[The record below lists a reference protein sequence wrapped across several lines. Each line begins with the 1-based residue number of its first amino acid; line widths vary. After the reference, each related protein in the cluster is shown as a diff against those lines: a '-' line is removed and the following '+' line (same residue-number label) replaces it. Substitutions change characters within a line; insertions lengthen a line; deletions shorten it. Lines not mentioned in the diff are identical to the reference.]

1 MGFSPHLRWLCVTA
15 LAAVCG
21 WSQVI
26 EFESGGLKYQTLTK
40 NGLTIMVAGLP
51 SSVRDYAVLQ
61 VAISNGSN
69 ATWTVRPED
78 FLFLRSDGAEI
89 PAMPAKT
96 VVMSLVQKAS
106 RGDVIRLVMAYEG
119 GIYGNT
125 QYRATNGYEQR
136 RQVAM
141 TEFTSTRLKAAAAA
155 SAIAFVQTKL
165 GPGQTTDG
173 AVFYQT
179 AGKPLGEGTLRVR
192 AAASTFEFPLRVVAH
207 E

>member
-1 MGFSPHLRWLCVTA
+1 MGFPPALRWAFVTA
-15 LAAVCG
+15 LLAGSCLA
-21 WSQVI
+21 QVI

-51 SSVRDYAVLQ
+51 SAIRDYAVLQ

-69 ATWTVRPED
+69 ASWTLRPED

-89 PAMPAKT
+89 PAMAAKT
-96 VVMSLVQKAS
+96 VVNSLVQKAS
-106 RGDVIRLVMAYEG
+106 RSDVIRLVNAYEV

-125 QYRATNGYEQR
+125 QYRATNGYEHR

-155 SAIAFVQTKL
+155 SAIAFVQTRVA
-165 GPGQTTDG
+165 PGQTTDG
-173 AVFYQT
+173 AVFYAT

-192 AAASTFEFPLRVVAH
+192 AAASTFEFPLRAVS

>member
-1 MGFSPHLRWLCVTA
+1 MRWLCFAA
-15 LAAVCG
+15 LAVGSG
-21 WSQVI
+21 WGQVI

-40 NGLTIMVAGLP
+40 NGLTIMVAELQ

-61 VAISNGSN
+61 VAASNGSN
-69 ATWTVRPED
+69 VSWVLRPED
-78 FLFLRSDGAEI
+78 FLFLRADGAEMAAI
-89 PAMPAKT
+89 PAKT
-96 VVMSLVQKAS
+96 VVNSLVQKAS
-106 RGDVIRLVMAYEG
+106 RSDVIRLVMAYEG

-155 SAIAFVQTKL
+155 SAIAFVQTRL
-165 GPGQTTDG
+165 APGQSTDG
-173 AVFYQT
+173 AVFYAT
-179 AGKPLGEGTLRVR
+179 AGKPLGAGTIRVR
-192 AAASTFEFPLRVVAH
+192 AASSIFEFPLRVSG